1 MPKHYD
7 SNGSG
12 SSSHNSGNTTMSDPI
27 TSTTAADGTELQL
40 RERDDGLYEIRDSTG
55 AIIEEPSATDE
66 EGARA
71 ALAQTREHIGVGMEA
86 EQSRQSRRS
95 RSSALGGGWDS
106 PSRDTDS
113 GGLFGGGMSD
123 DGGLFGG
130 GGGRERERRSD
141 DADSGGGLLGGGGG
155 FFGGGGGGGG
165 SARRERDAE
174 TGRFA
179 PTRREQP
186 GFEMERDSQGRF
198 TGRADDDQ
206 DSSGGFI
213 SNLFR

>member
-1 MPKHYD
+1 M
-7 SNGSG
+7 N
-12 SSSHNSGNTTMSDPI
+12 DPI

-66 EGARA
+66 QGARA

-95 RSSALGGGWDS
+95 RSSGLGGGWDS
-106 PSRDTDS
+106 PSRDTDN

-130 GGGRERERRSD
+130 GGGRERERSSGD
-141 DADSGGGLLGGGGG
+141 TDSGGGLLGGGGGG

-179 PTRREQP
+179 PTEREQA

>member
-66 EGARA
+66 QGARA

-95 RSSALGGGWDS
+95 RSPGLGGGWDS
-106 PSRDTDS
+106 SSRDTDS

-123 DGGLFGG
+123 GGGLFAGG
-130 GGGRERERRSD
+130 SGRGRERRSD
-141 DADSGGGLLGGGGG
+141 DADSGGGLLGGGG
-155 FFGGGGGGGG
+155 FFGGGGSS

-174 TGRFA
+174 SGRFA
-179 PTRREQP
+179 PTRREQA
-186 GFEMERDSQGRF
+186 GFEMERDSRGRF

-206 DSSGGFI
+206 DSSSGFLGG
-213 SNLFR
+213 LFR